1 VGWRENVMD
10 CKFYGGVLLWIVR
23 VGGEEML

>member
-1 VGWRENVMD
+1 MEYGGFVMD